1 LLAGSV
7 GRVTLI
13 HDGRVAVVTGAGSG
27 IGRSSARIF
36 AREGAS
42 VVVSDRLLDAA
53 EETVA
58 QIQADGGTAIAVRCD
73 VTSDED
79 VRALVD
85 TTVRTFGR
93 LDAAHNNAGMTHAQV
108 LAADISEE
116 EFDRSLAVNLKGVWL
131 CMKYELPQMLATG
144 GAIVNAGST
153 AAVVGLPKFAA
164 YTATKH
170 GVVGLTKAAALDY
183 ADKGIRLNVVSP
195 GATRTPMMLKAM
207 EENPEREQLVRSSIP
222 MGRLAEPDEVAEA
235 AVWLC
240 SDRASFI
247 TGQVLQVDGG
257 IVAR

>member
-1 LLAGSV
+1 MTLLHKGK
-7 GRVTLI
+7 
-13 HDGRVAVVTGAGSG
+13 VALVTGAGSG
-27 IGRSSARIF
+27 IGRSSALIF

-42 VVVSDRLLDAA
+42 VVAADLVLETAEEAA
-53 EETVA
+53 EL
-58 QIQADGGTAIAVRCD
+58 IRSSGGAAIAVRCD
-73 VTSDED
+73 VRRDED
-79 VRALVD
+79 VRALVA
-85 TTVRTFGR
+85 TAVEAFGG
-93 LDAAHNNAGMTHAQV
+93 LDVAHNNAGMTHTQM
-108 LAADISEE
+108 LAADILEE
-116 EFDRSLAVNLKGVWL
+116 EFDRSIAINLKGVWL
-131 CMKYELPQMLATG
+131 CMKHEIPHMLERGG

-183 ADKGIRLNVVSP
+183 APHGIRVNVVSP

-207 EENPEREQLVRSSIP
+207 AENPEREAFIRSGIP
-222 MGRLAEPDEVAEA
+222 FGRMAEPEEVAET

-257 IVAR
+257 IVAK

>member
-1 LLAGSV
+1 MSG
-7 GRVTLI
+7 I
-13 HDGRVAVVTGAGSG
+13 HDGKVALVTGAGSG
-27 IGRSSARIF
+27 IGRSSAKIF

-42 VVVSDRLLDAA
+42 VVVSDLLGDAA
-53 EETVA
+53 EETA
-58 QIQADGGTAIAVRCD
+58 RQIRADGGKAVSVACD
-73 VTSDED
+73 VSSQND
-79 VRALVD
+79 VRAMVAA
-85 TTVRTFGR
+85 TVEAFGR
-93 LDAAHNNAGMTHAQV
+93 LDAAHNNAGVTHDQV
-108 LAADISEE
+108 LAADLTEE
-116 EFDRSLAVNLKGVWL
+116 QFDRSLAVNLKGVWL
-131 CMKYELPQMLATG
+131 CMKYEIEQMLRTGG

-170 GVVGLTKAAALDY
+170 GVVGVTKSAALDY

-195 GATRTPMMLKAM
+195 GATRTPMMLKAIA
-207 EENPEREQLVRSSIP
+207 ENPEREEFVRAGIP
-222 MGRLAEPDEVAEA
+222 MGRMAEPDEVAEA

>member
-1 LLAGSV
+1 M
-7 GRVTLI
+7 TLI
-13 HDGRVAVVTGAGSG
+13 HDGRVALVTGAGSG
-27 IGRSSARIF
+27 IGRSSAMIF
-36 AREGAS
+36 AREGAK
-42 VVVSDRLLDAA
+42 VVVSDLVLEAA
-53 EETVA
+53 EETVER
-58 QIQADGGTAIAVRCD
+58 IQANSGTAIAARCD
-73 VTSDED
+73 VTSDDE
-79 VRALVD
+79 VRALVA
-85 TTVRTFGR
+85 TTVKTFGR

-116 EFDRSLAVNLKGVWL
+116 EFDRSIAVNLKGVWL
-131 CMKYELPQMLATG
+131 CMKHEIPQMLGSG

-170 GVVGLTKAAALDY
+170 GVVGLTKSAALDY
-183 ADKGIRLNVVSP
+183 AAQGIRVNVVSP

-207 EENPEREQLVRSSIP
+207 EDNPEREQFVRSGIP